1 MRKLFTLFLLGCAAA
16 TANAQYQVQNG
27 GFEEWETVSYQPPS
41 GEAKTGEEPVH
52 WNSFLTG
59 TGNLKIVAGA
69 NQLEKVEESR
79 PDSEGQYSAKL
90 FARDVMFGIYAQG
103 NLTTGCISM
112 GSFTATDANGNYN
125 YTNIEDDNF
134 NQTFTGM
141 PDAMHIWVKFNCT
154 TEAYPYGK
162 VNTILHTNGYYQDPY
177 GNESSITAKVVAK
190 AEKLDIQHSAEWQEL
205 TIPFVYEEG
214 VDERPAFALVSFAS
228 NAQPGSGSEGDYMM
242 VDDLE
247 YLYYSELA
255 SLTYDGQDIFVEG
268 QTAFKVVG
276 EYDESLLECTS
287 NGHGATI
294 ETSYD
299 DAARMLTITV
309 KGDDWSEDNLNE
321 HVYTVA
327 FLQAPVYQIP
337 NADFEA
343 EWTSDK
349 EPGNGWNSFV
359 SAGGQWASF
368 ASMSPS
374 PEKVE
379 GYNGGSAVK
388 LTSKDLWIAKANG
401 NLTTGRI
408 NMGSMSPED
417 AANYNFS
424 DLTDA
429 WHCLPFAG
437 TPDSVECYAK
447 FTSGGS
453 ENGRGQFILHD
464 EYRYCDPET
473 SNEEG
478 YEAHKIALASILIPE
493 CEEWTRFSA
502 PFEYTDTEADEQ
514 YMLASFT
521 TNPVPGGSANDE
533 LIIDDVRFIYNS
545 ELASLTYDGQDIFVP
560 GQANY
565 VVKGLYYEDKL
576 AYTSNGRAATVETDY
591 DEYSRTLVIT
601 VKGNDWT
608 EENRNE
614 HVYEIAFVQ
623 EAGYQ
628 LANASFEDWE
638 ADNEPGNGWNSYI
651 SGEGN
656 FVYEADNFPAPKKV
670 EGLNGGSAV
679 QLVSEVV
686 DDRNVNGLLTTGKVN
701 MGSLTQDELANYSFS
716 EIENPLHSQPF
727 GGTPDSVAVFAKFIS
742 GGSENGQGQFFLH
755 DAYEYRDPEAANW
768 EGYEEHKVASA
779 SILIPES
786 KEWARFSAP
795 FEYTGVEAPE
805 MQYVLASFATNPVRG
820 ASAGDTLIVD
830 SVFFIYNSEL
840 ATLTYDGEDV
850 FVAGED
856 SFEVNSDTFDESLLA
871 YTANGR
877 AATTEQSFDEEKKV
891 LTITVKG
898 EDWSADNLNQHV
910 YIVTF
915 AKKSVPLA
923 EPVYQIP
930 NADFEAEWT
939 SDDEPGN
946 GWNSFASAGG
956 QWASFASMSPAPEKV
971 EGYNGGSAVM
981 LTSKNL
987 FIANANGNLTT
998 GRINMGSMSP
1008 ADAANY
1014 NFSDLTEG
1022 THCLPFAGTP
1032 DSVAV
1037 FAKFKAGADNEGKNG
1052 RGQFILHDEYEYRDP
1067 EVAEDESHKIALA
1080 AILIPE
1086 CTEWTRFSA
1095 PFEYTGTETPEKQ
1108 FLLASFTTNPVPGGS
1123 ANDTLV
1129 VDDVKIIYNSELAT
1143 LTYDGQDIFVA
1154 GEDSF
1159 EVIGTTYDETKLEC
1173 TSNGRAATIE
1183 QSYDEEKKVLTIT
1196 VKGNDW
1202 TEENLNQHVYAV
1214 TFNENGTGINEVEAT
1229 TADAPFD
1236 VYTLS
1241 GVKVREAA
1249 TDLNGLP
1256 RGIYIVN
1263 GKKVAVK

>member
-1 MRKLFTLFLLGCAAA
+1 MLTNLWIGAFGI
-16 TANAQYQVQNG
+16 G
-27 GFEEWETVSYQPPS
+27 D
-41 GEAKTGEEPVH
+41 EAPAYIT
-52 WNSFLTG
+52 FG
-59 TGNLKIVAGA
+59 TPWVYAVM
-69 NQLEKVEESR
+69 QLENCDGGTYGGMDFTYR
-79 PDSEGQYSAKL
+79 PDAIKGMYKRTSAEVAEDAHIIAYLWSGTFTSEIPSVGNVVKEDVDRAILGKTEAITSGTLIASCDYTFSSTKDDDWEEIIVPLEYIEGQ
-90 FARDVMFGIYAQG
+90 
-103 NLTTGCISM
+103 
-112 GSFTATDANGNYN
+112 
-125 YTNIEDDNF
+125 E
-134 NQTFTGM
+134 
-141 PDAMHIWVKFNCT
+141 
-154 TEAYPYGK
+154 
-162 VNTILHTNGYYQDPY
+162 NTIPEKINVIISSADYWTR
-177 GNESSITAKVVAK
+177 GNIQENSIL
-190 AEKLDIQHSAEWQEL
+190 E
-205 TIPFVYEEG
+205 
-214 VDERPAFALVSFAS
+214 
-228 NAQPGSGSEGDYMM
+228 
-242 VDDLE
+242 VDDVE
-247 YLYYSELA
+247 FVYYSELA
-255 SLTYDGQDIFVEG
+255 SLVYDGQDIFVEG

-309 KGDDWSEDNLNE
+309 KGDDWSEDNLNQ

-337 NADFEA
+337 NSDFEA
-343 EWTSDK
+343 EWTSDE
-349 EPGNGWNSFV
+349 EPGNGWNSFA

-368 ASMSPS
+368 ASASPA

-388 LTSKDLWIAKANG
+388 LTSKDLVLAKANG

-408 NMGSMSPED
+408 NMGSMKPED

-437 TPDSVECYAK
+437 IPDSVECYAK

-464 EYRYCDPET
+464 EYEYRDPEV
-473 SNEEG
+473 EED
-478 YEAHKIALASILIPE
+478 ESHKIALASILIPE

-502 PFEYTDTEADEQ
+502 PFEYTGTEADEQ

-565 VVKGLYYEDKL
+565 VVKGVYYEDKL

-656 FVYEADNFPAPKKV
+656 FAYEADNFPAPKKV
-670 EGLNGGSAV
+670 EGLGGGSAV

-786 KEWARFSAP
+786 KEWTRFSAP

-820 ASAGDTLIVD
+820 ASAGDTLVVD

-1229 TADAPFD
+1229 TAGAPFD

>member
-1 MRKLFTLFLLGCAAA
+1 MWTGTYTQTNVPSNTALGFGSFGVAEKVTMTDRDRNILGIETATGDTPA
-16 TANAQYQVQNG
+16 TASEDFQLVANLEEYITEDASDWVT
-27 GFEEWETVSYQPPS
+27 FE
-41 GEAKTGEEPVH
+41 AA
-52 WNSFLTG
+52 F
-59 TGNLKIVAGA
+59 
-69 NQLEKVEESR
+69 
-79 PDSEGQYSAKL
+79 
-90 FARDVMFGIYAQG
+90 
-103 NLTTGCISM
+103 
-112 GSFTATDANGNYN
+112 NY
-125 YTNIEDDNF
+125 
-134 NQTFTGM
+134 
-141 PDAMHIWVKFNCT
+141 H
-154 TEAYPYGK
+154 
-162 VNTILHTNGYYQDPY
+162 
-177 GNESSITAKVVAK
+177 
-190 AEKLDIQHSAEWQEL
+190 
-205 TIPFVYEEG
+205 
-214 VDERPAFALVSFAS
+214 
-228 NAQPGSGSEGDYMM
+228 
-242 VDDLE
+242 VDDLASLGATKLNIIISANDYFADRSTIVANNSLTIDDVE
-247 YLYYSELA
+247 LVYNSELA
-255 SLTYDGQDIFVEG
+255 SLTYDGQDLFVEG
-268 QTAFKVVG
+268 QTAFQVDAY
-276 EYDESLLECTS
+276 YDEAKLECTS
-287 NGHGATI
+287 NGRGASI
-294 ETSYD
+294 ETSYND
-299 DAARMLTITV
+299 ITAKLTITV
-309 KGDDWSEDNLNE
+309 KGDDWSEDNLNQ
-321 HVYTVA
+321 HVYTVQFA
-327 FLQAPVYQIP
+327 KDAVYQIP
-337 NADFEA
+337 NADFENWA
-343 EWTSDK
+343 ADN
-349 EPGNGWNSFV
+349 EPGNGWNSFA
-359 SAGGQWASF
+359 SAGGDWAWA
-368 ASMSPS
+368 ASMSPA

-379 GYNGGSAVK
+379 GYNGGNAVLLK
-388 LTSKDLWIAKANG
+388 STSILGAKANG

-408 NMGSMSPED
+408 NMGSMTPAD
-417 AANYNFS
+417 AANYNFTDLS
-424 DLTDA
+424 DGAHNWL
-429 WHCLPFAG
+429 FAG

-464 EYRYCDPET
+464 EYAYRDPET

-502 PFEYTDTEADEQ
+502 PFEYTGTEADEQ

-545 ELASLTYDGQDIFVP
+545 ELASLTYDGQDIFVA

-656 FVYEADNFPAPKKV
+656 FAYEADNFPAPKKV
-670 EGLNGGSAV
+670 EGLGGGSAV

-805 MQYVLASFATNPVRG
+805 MQYVLASFTTNPVRG
-820 ASAGDTLIVD
+820 ASAGDTLVVD

-930 NADFEAEWT
+930 NADFEAEWA

-1202 TEENLNQHVYAV
+1202 SEENLNQHVYAV